1 MMFLLAVVLVGAALY
16 FLPTVNAAV
25 RNAKHLGA
33 VIVVNVFLGWTF
45 IGWVVALAIAVGSSS
60 RTSRPL
66 YPYFAAARL
75 VVLPSTSSITAA
87 ARDMAP
93 GPAASVRPYNRLR
106 RRDGGSHR
114 DGSVSDLQPGL

>member
-1 MMFLLAVVLVGAALY
+1 
-16 FLPTVNAAV
+16 
-25 RNAKHLGA
+25 
-33 VIVVNVFLGWTF
+33 
-45 IGWVVALAIAVGSSS
+45 
-60 RTSRPL
+60 L

-114 DGSVSDLQPGL
+114 DDAMTRAGPPLR